1 MVKKLV
7 VLILSTCFNALL
19 YAQNDNSVVVKDTTG
34 KLGAGIKKLAGN
46 LFNRYFNDSSAPE
59 KPKFLFY
66 PTIAFSPETSWEIG
80 ISALLL
86 YYAKRDTTNRLSEIQ
101 SFNFYTLNKQY
112 GAWFDHFIYTDKDN
126 WFFLGKLRFQRFP
139 LLYYGIGP
147 GAKKEDEL
155 LVNSNYILI
164 RERVLRKIVPNL
176 FAGIELD
183 YQKLY
188 NVSIDKMGSNLP
200 APLGSAGTQNLG
212 LGGGIVYDTRHNA
225 LNVRSGNFAEAALL
239 NYSPSLGS
247 DYSFRSF
254 TFDGR
259 LYRSVMKNQV
269 FAAQLYGQFISGN
282 PPFNQMA
289 LVGNESLMRGYYTG
303 RYRDKNYIAAQA
315 EYRFLPFGFSKR
327 FGASAFIASGV
338 VAPAYNKFSINN
350 ILPSGGVGLR
360 YLIFPKKDIFLRFDI
375 GYTKEGPAF
384 YIFSGEAF

>member
-1 MVKKLV
+1 MAKKIFV
-7 VLILSTCFNALL
+7 FTLSVCLTAFAF
-19 YAQNDNSVVVKDTTG
+19 AQNDTTIVTKDTTTKFG
-34 KLGAGIKKLAGN
+34 TGIKKLAGN
-46 LFNRYFNDSSAPE
+46 IINRYFNDSTSPE

-101 SFNFYTLNKQY
+101 TFNFYTLNKQY
-112 GAWFDHFIYTDKDN
+112 GAWFDHFIYTDKDD
-126 WFFLGKLRFQRFP
+126 WFFLGRVRFQRFP

-155 LVNSNYILI
+155 LVNSNYLFI

-176 FAGIELD
+176 FAGFELD

-188 NVSIDKMGSNLP
+188 NGSIDQMGSNLP
-200 APLGSAGTQNLG
+200 APPGSAGTQNIG
-212 LGGGIVYDTRHNA
+212 LGAGVVYDTRHNA
-225 LNVRSGNFAEAALL
+225 LNVRKGNFAEVAML

-247 DYSFRSF
+247 DYKFRSVI
-254 TFDGR
+254 FDGR
-259 LYRSVMKNQV
+259 LYRTVKKNQV
-269 FAAQLYGQFISGN
+269 FAAQLYGLFISGN

-289 LVGNESLMRGYYTG
+289 QVGNESLMRGYYTG

-327 FGASAFIASGV
+327 LGAGAFIASGV
-338 VAPAYNKFSINN
+338 VAPAINKFSINN

-360 YLIFPKKDIFLRFDI
+360 YLIFPKKDIFLRFDV
-375 GYTKEGPAF
+375 GFTREGPAF

>member
-1 MVKKLV
+1 MAKKIMAFSLF
-7 VLILSTCFNALL
+7 ICFTAFAF
-19 YAQNDNSVVVKDTTG
+19 AQNDTTLVPNDATG
-34 KLGAGIKKLAGN
+34 KSGAGIKKLTGN
-46 LFNRYFNDSSAPE
+46 ILNRYFNDSTSPE

-66 PTIAFSPETSWEIG
+66 PTVAFSPETSWEMG

-86 YYAKRDTTNRLSEIQ
+86 YYAKRDTANRLSEIQ

-112 GAWFDHFIYTDKDN
+112 GAWFEHFIYTDKDK
-126 WFFLGKLRFQRFP
+126 WFFLGRLRFQRFP

-147 GAKKEDEL
+147 YAKKEDEL

-164 RERVLRKIVPNL
+164 RERVLRKIIPNL
-176 FAGIELD
+176 FAGLEFD

-188 NVSIDKMGSNLP
+188 NGSIDQMGSNLP
-200 APLGSAGTQNLG
+200 APPGSAGTQNLG
-212 LGGGIVYDTRHNA
+212 LGAGVVYDTRHNA
-225 LNVRSGNFAEAALL
+225 LNVRRGNFAEVAWL

-259 LYRSVMKNQV
+259 LYRTVKKNQV
-269 FAAQLYGQFISGN
+269 FAAQLYGQFIGGN

-289 LVGNESLMRGYYTG
+289 MVGNESLMRGYYTG

-327 FGASAFIASGV
+327 FGAAVFLASGV
-338 VAPAYNKFSINN
+338 VAPAINKISINN

-360 YLIFPKKDIFLRFDI
+360 YLIFPKKDIFLRFDV
-375 GYTKEGPAF
+375 GFTKEGPAF